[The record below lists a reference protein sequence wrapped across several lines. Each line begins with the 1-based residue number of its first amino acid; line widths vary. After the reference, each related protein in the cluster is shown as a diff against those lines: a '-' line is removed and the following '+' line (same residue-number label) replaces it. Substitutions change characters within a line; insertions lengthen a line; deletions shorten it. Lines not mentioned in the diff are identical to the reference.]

1 MTITRNFLSIT
12 GAALLLLSIAACSDS
27 DGGNDPSPPPASA
40 PTVLST
46 TPAGN
51 AAGVDVAAPVGA
63 TFSAAMDPATLTAT
77 TFTLTSGDP
86 AVAVAG
92 AVTSSGSTGTFT
104 PAAPLSADTSYT
116 ATLTTGVKG
125 TNGLAL
131 AAAHQWTFST
141 GAVVAPGAVVQLG
154 AAGGFAVLAKSGVS
168 TVPTSAITGNVGVSP
183 AAATTITGFA
193 LVLDATG
200 VFSTS
205 PQVTGQVFAA
215 DYTAPTP
222 ANLTAAVSDMELA
235 FTDAAGRA
243 AGTTELGAG
252 NVGGMTLAAGVYQ
265 WGTGLQIPTSVTL
278 DGSATDVW
286 IFQVAQDLTV
296 ASAARVLLT
305 GGAVAS
311 NVFWQ
316 VSGLVTI
323 GTTAHVEGI
332 VLGQTSVALA
342 TGATVNGRIL
352 AQTAVTLDGNT
363 VVAPAP

>member
-1 MTITRNFLSIT
+1 MTSRNILSIT
-12 GAALLLLSIAACSDS
+12 GAALMLLSVAACSDS
-27 DGGNDPSPPPASA
+27 DGGSNTPPPGTA

-51 AAGVDVAAPVGA
+51 ATGVDVAAPVGA
-63 TFSAAMDPATLTAT
+63 TFSAAMDPATLTAA

-86 AVAVAG
+86 ATAVAG
-92 AVTSSGSTGTFT
+92 VVTSSGTTATFT
-104 PAAPLSADTSYT
+104 PAAPLSADTTYR
-116 ATLTTGVKG
+116 ATITTGAKDAA
-125 TNGLAL
+125 GLAL
-131 AAAHQWTFST
+131 AADHQWTFST
-141 GAVVAPGAVVQLG
+141 GAIVGTGEVVALG
-154 AAGGFAVLAKSGVS
+154 AAGGFAILAKSGVS

-183 AAATTITGFA
+183 ATATAITGFA

-215 DYTAPTP
+215 DYAAPTP
-222 ANLTAAVSDMELA
+222 ANLTTAVSDMELA

-252 NVGGMTLAAGVYQ
+252 NVGGMTLAAGVYK

-296 ASAARVLLT
+296 ANAAQVLLT

-316 VSGLVTI
+316 VSGLVTV
-323 GTTAHVEGI
+323 GTTAHVEGT

-342 TGATVNGRIL
+342 TGATINGRIL